1 MVNVYKDLFRVRPV
15 TEVSV
20 YTNQVH
26 FSPSSE
32 FLDCQYRNNHDG
44 ISFITTQNGIMY
56 CKICFN

>member
-56 CKICFN
+56 